1 MRETPR
7 RHSFDSDNRAPKLHE
22 IARIAAAAI
31 PKSPALMATMA
42 GATLLYVMIGAVY
55 FEQLWLVQ
63 ERGYDRDEIA
73 RIIGGVVIVSGV
85 IGTFIGGIG
94 SDLFTKKTGL
104 GRPMF
109 LFLVM
114 LLCAPFLT
122 AFRLAPD
129 QSI

>member
-1 MRETPR
+1 
-7 RHSFDSDNRAPKLHE
+7 
-22 IARIAAAAI
+22 
-31 PKSPALMATMA
+31 MATMA

-104 GRPMF
+104 GRPM
-109 LFLVM
+109 LLCLVM
-114 LLCAPFLT
+114 LLGAAVLA
-122 AFRLAPD
+122 AFRLAPN